1 MRTAGKPSDRVWFTT
16 HAWFGPGAT
25 PEALAFA
32 AAYERAYGAPPPNAF
47 AALGYDAANIVM
59 DAVAKAAS
67 VNRAGNLAV
76 IRDSIATT
84 RNHRGASGTVDFRSG
99 PIPAKDVWVVEVSQ
113 GTRRLARRVEPVP
126 AK

>member
-1 MRTAGKPSDRVWFTT
+1 
-16 HAWFGPGAT
+16 
-25 PEALAFA
+25 
-32 AAYERAYGAPPPNAF
+32 
-47 AALGYDAANIVM
+47 M